1 VAQFLENPDSHGVIV
16 IVTGCLHT
24 SVMGAAMAHAL
35 KAMGREWIS
44 AAHLARERVTRHP
57 KVGPESLRTTL
68 IVSAAALLVATACS
82 SGGPAPTPNGGAT
95 STSPTSGG
103 ATAASPTG
111 GGAAPSTPSAPQ
123 VTSGILTVDTV
134 NTTGKRTYGFIDPSS
149 GNYSAVA
156 TFLSKPSDATVMNPT
171 LAVSPDLTKLAVT
184 SGIKG
189 VSVAGWVDTSGNFT
203 NATPDAAASP
213 GGGNEFAVF
222 SVGFDGKGNF
232 YYRKQVDNSDSDVYE
247 VAAGSTTNAQKIKSQ
262 VGRDAW
268 GFPWIDYDGSMQF
281 GCRPVPPV
289 LNRNAL
295 VNWLG
300 PNAIVRLYATEIA
313 KEAVAGHD
321 QKGCLQLGTETLLL
335 PGDANPLPV
344 QDAVS
349 SPDGTKVAFTSPGTQ
364 AARMSGQAGLG
375 LYLVPA
381 DGSRQTTQL
390 NLPPQTSQ
398 QTGTMT
404 LLAWK

>member
-1 VAQFLENPDSHGVIV
+1 
-16 IVTGCLHT
+16 
-24 SVMGAAMAHAL
+24 
-35 KAMGREWIS
+35 
-44 AAHLARERVTRHP
+44 
-57 KVGPESLRTTL
+57 
-68 IVSAAALLVATACS
+68 
-82 SGGPAPTPNGGAT
+82 
-95 STSPTSGG
+95 
-103 ATAASPTG
+103 
-111 GGAAPSTPSAPQ
+111 
-123 VTSGILTVDTV
+123 
-134 NTTGKRTYGFIDPSS
+134 
-149 GNYSAVA
+149 
-156 TFLSKPSDATVMNPT
+156 MNPT

-189 VSVAGWVDTSGNFT
+189 INVAGWVDTSGNFT

-232 YYRKQVDNSDSDVYE
+232 YYRKEVDNSHSDVFE
-247 VAAGSTTNAQKIKSQ
+247 VAAGSTTNRQKIKSQ

-281 GCRPVPPV
+281 GCKPVPPV
-289 LNRNAL
+289 LTNNAI

-300 PNAIVRLYATEIA
+300 PNAIVRLYASNIA
-313 KEAVAGHD
+313 KVAVAGHD
-321 QKGCLQLGTETLLL
+321 QKGCLELGSETLLV
-335 PGDANPLPV
+335 PQEAGDANTLPV

-364 AARMSGQAGLG
+364 AARMSGHAGLG

-381 DGSRQTTQL
+381 DGSRQMTQL

-398 QTGTMT
+398 QAGIMT